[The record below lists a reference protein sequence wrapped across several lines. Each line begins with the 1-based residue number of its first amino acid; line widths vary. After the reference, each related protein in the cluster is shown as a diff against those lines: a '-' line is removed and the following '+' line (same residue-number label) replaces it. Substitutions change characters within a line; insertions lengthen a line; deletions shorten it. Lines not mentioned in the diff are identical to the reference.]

1 VPTLPLLT
9 NRAFMWYDLRP
20 SADSTA
26 VAHILRS
33 QIKRI
38 HIAVHRLPSTSTMA
52 EHRSAMIKYGRQRQ
66 VVQVLSLLLLHV
78 AAVSCFNFQSLRNA
92 PVARSRTL
100 SLLPTE
106 SDYDEMSS
114 IIERIATGGSPRCLE
129 NCVCLVTG
137 GSRGI
142 GKGIALE
149 LGKQGAI
156 VYVTGTTTTTTTTST
171 TSASHTAAAAPAHTY
186 ASTSGEIGVPGT
198 IEETAAMITEAGGTG
213 IAVLCNHAVDADVQN
228 CMDRIER
235 EQGRLDILVNN
246 AFRLPPGGV
255 EKLHSKFWEQGS
267 EIWDAIH
274 TVGLRSHFVATAK
287 AVPLLQKSRLNKSS
301 NLPRPIVAMVSS
313 FGGLTYT
320 FNVAYGVGKAGVD
333 RLAKDMA
340 IELTAEDI
348 CVVSFWPGVV
358 NTERTQ
364 LSVEN
369 GDWDKYVGIPLE
381 NAESP
386 GFTGK
391 AIVSVAT
398 DPDNMRM
405 TGSYQVV
412 AELAED
418 YGFTDINGRRPPSIR
433 SLRFLLPSYAFDENL
448 RNTVP
453 NWLIPDWKLPFWV
466 MSQGAPPSKV
476 D

>member
-1 VPTLPLLT
+1 
-9 NRAFMWYDLRP
+9 
-20 SADSTA
+20 
-26 VAHILRS
+26 
-33 QIKRI
+33 
-38 HIAVHRLPSTSTMA
+38 
-52 EHRSAMIKYGRQRQ
+52 MIKCGRQRQ
-66 VVQVLSLLLLHV
+66 LVQALSLLLLHAT
-78 AAVSCFNFQSLRNA
+78 AASCFHFQNLRNA
-92 PVARSRTL
+92 PFARSTL

-156 VYVTGTTTTTTTTST
+156 VYVTGTTST
-171 TSASHTAAAAPAHTY
+171 TLASHAAAAATAHTY
-186 ASTSGEIGVPGT
+186 VSTSEVGVPGT

-213 IAVLCNHAVDADVQN
+213 IAVLCDHSVDTDVQD
-228 CMDRIER
+228 CMDRIDR
-235 EQGRLDILVNN
+235 EQGRLDVLVNN

-267 EIWDAIH
+267 ELWDAIH

-340 IELTAEDI
+340 IELSPEDI

-418 YGFTDINGRRPPSIR
+418 YGFTDVNGRRPPSIR

-448 RNTVP
+448 RKTVP
-453 NWLIPDWKLPFWV
+453 TWLIPNLKLPFWV

-476 D
+476 N

>member
-1 VPTLPLLT
+1 MEV
-9 NRAFMWYDLRP
+9 R
-20 SADSTA
+20 
-26 VAHILRS
+26 RS
-33 QIKRI
+33 K
-38 HIAVHRLPSTSTMA
+38 
-52 EHRSAMIKYGRQRQ
+52 MIKYGRQRQ
-66 VVQVLSLLLLHV
+66 ALQALSLLLLHAT
-78 AAVSCFNFQSLRNA
+78 AASSFKFQSFRNA
-92 PVARSRTL
+92 AFARPTL

-106 SDYDEMSS
+106 SDYSELSS
-114 IIERIATGGSPRCLE
+114 IIGRTAAAGSPRCLE

-137 GSRGI
+137 ASRGI

-156 VYVTGTTTTTTTTST
+156 VYVTVTTST
-171 TSASHTAAAAPAHTY
+171 TTLASNAGAPY
-186 ASTSGEIGVPGT
+186 ASTSEVGGPGS

-213 IAVLCNHAVDADVQN
+213 IPVLCNHAVDADVQN
-228 CMDRIER
+228 CMDRIDT

-246 AFRLPPGGV
+246 AFRLPQGGV
-255 EKLHSKFWEQGS
+255 EKLHSKFWEQGP

-287 AVPLLQKSRLNKSS
+287 AVPLLKKSRLNKSV
-301 NLPRPIVAMVSS
+301 NLPRPIIAMVGS

-340 IELTAEDI
+340 LELTPEDI

-364 LSVEN
+364 LSVEK
-369 GDWDKYVGIPLE
+369 GDWKKYVGIPLE

-391 AIVSVAT
+391 AIVSVAS
-398 DPDNMRM
+398 DPGNMRM

-412 AELAED
+412 AELAEE
-418 YGFTDINGRRPPSIR
+418 YGFTDVNGRRPPSIR
-433 SLRFLLPSYAFDENL
+433 SLRFLLPSYVFDEKL
-448 RNTVP
+448 RDKVP
-453 NWLIPDWKLPFWV
+453 NWLIPNWKLPFWV
-466 MSQGAPPSKV
+466 MSQGAPPAKK